1 MAGSAEAANALGK
14 MPTITVRMAIAVIGI
29 LPIAV
34 TYPFIQNNF
43 AKGITLGAV
52 KG

>member
-1 MAGSAEAANALGK
+1 
-14 MPTITVRMAIAVIGI
+14 MAIAVIGV
-29 LPIAV
+29 LPIAII
-34 TYPFIQNNF
+34 YPFIQKNF